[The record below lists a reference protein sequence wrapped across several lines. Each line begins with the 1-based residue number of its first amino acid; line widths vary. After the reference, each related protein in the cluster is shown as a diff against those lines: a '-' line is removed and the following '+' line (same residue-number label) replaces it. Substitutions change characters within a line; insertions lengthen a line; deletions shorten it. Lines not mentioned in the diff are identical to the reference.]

1 MCAINPYTH
10 TSYRSTEFGMM
21 HDAASF
27 VLHFHLLFGIT
38 AFEKGIDLR
47 KHIEGDGMRIN
58 FRPRR
63 LIFGKS
69 ADLLL
74 QLGDR
79 ASAAARD
86 GLITRSENALHIENA
101 MQRINRHQC

>member
-1 MCAINPYTH
+1 MCAINRYTH
-10 TSYRSTEFGMM
+10 TSYRSTKFGMM

-47 KHIEGDGMRIN
+47 KHIEGDGMRIH

-63 LIFGKS
+63 LTFGKG

-74 QLGDR
+74 QLSDR
-79 ASAAARD
+79 TSAAARD
-86 GLITRSENALHIENA
+86 GLITGSENALHIENA
-101 MQRINRHQC
+101 MARIKCH